1 MEPVHLKDVEEGRK
15 RISCLSKEPWGCGEG
30 KAGAG
35 AGVEIGAASEAQVE
49 EEVFGAHG
57 QAVGRMEREAFR
69 CLVQMGGLVSRCRGR
84 MRRSKL
90 LWLVNSGDE
99 SSGIERPFANGF
111 SQC

>member
-1 MEPVHLKDVEEGRK
+1 MLPFGACLSEGCGGRK
-15 RISCLSKEPWGCGEG
+15 ESSCLSKEPWGCGEG

-69 CLVQMGGLVSRCRGR
+69 CRVQMGGLVSRCRDR
-84 MRRSKL
+84 MRR
-90 LWLVNSGDE
+90 N
-99 SSGIERPFANGF
+99 
-111 SQC
+111 